1 MLNIL
6 QKNFRIKPLTAAV
19 ASVISLT
26 TASFAY
32 AQDDSEE
39 IVVTGIKASL
49 QAAMDIKRDSAG
61 VVDAIS
67 AEDMGKFPDTNLA
80 ESLQRITGVS
90 IDRANGEGSKITVRG
105 FGGDTNMV
113 TLNGRVM
120 PAAGVYGGGSGA
132 GGTVGG
138 ATRAFDFANLS
149 SDSVAGVEVYK
160 TGKAN
165 IATGGIGA
173 TVNIKTAKPLETEG
187 FKVSVGAKAI
197 NDTTNRTGSDVT
209 PELSGIV
216 SWSDEAG
223 VFGVSL
229 SASHSERDYGNSN
242 ATVNDWNIGRWN
254 TATDIGENKGLYSYT
269 VQSKFLADGVTPNPD
284 AGKVNANIVNQP
296 KDGQLYAR
304 PNDIRYS
311 FSDAE
316 RERDNAQLTLQYK
329 PLENLTT
336 TLDYT
341 YAENDITEHR
351 GEQTIWFANGNS
363 IDNIVFDSSAVAS
376 PMLISEDVNGK
387 DHGFEQQY
395 RAQNNKLESTGL
407 NVAWEV
413 NDSFTLTFDAHD
425 SSMESMPTGPGAAG
439 EIAFSMGA
447 PVLTSQY
454 VDYSSD
460 LPTFGFV
467 VDDAVPVIDED
478 TDEIT
483 GYRGNQNGVLDAG
496 DMGSQVARVFYADQ
510 TTDITQFKIDG
521 AFKFDDGS
529 FDFGVESRAM
539 ETNQRGSDRYMA
551 LGDWGIA
558 TPGEIPTGLVENFNL
573 AGEYE
578 DYSTTA
584 VSQTGFKG
592 DARELAAWGVS
603 KYGANNSAY
612 AVAANTDFSANN
624 TVEEDTQAVYF
635 QVGVKGELAGMATNL
650 LTGFRYETTDV
661 TSIADVLLPTN
672 LLWQDNNDFQVE
684 RQAAKTA
691 YKLEASYDNLLPSLD
706 FDIALLDNLKARF
719 SYSKTI
725 ARAGY
730 GSLSPA
736 VANYGTT
743 GSTLN
748 GAQPA
753 ATQGNPALKPLESD
767 NLDASVEWYYDDS
780 SYVSAGVFEKRVS
793 NFAGTEQIDS
803 TWFGVKDQTAGPR
816 AQAAVAALEDRGI
829 PVDDTSLFVMMAV
842 LDNPDDFPGGADDYK
857 TEEEQAAFNEDVAKA
872 YDLRPTADDPLTVFR
887 TATPVNNKEAKIYGA
902 EFAVQHFFG
911 ETGFG
916 VQANYTL
923 VRGDVGFENAEDP
936 SVSQFALTGLSDT
949 ANLVGI
955 YEQDQFQIRIAYNWR
970 DAFLAETNRGNS
982 RNPRYTE
989 AYSQIDLNASYNFS
1003 ENLSVSLEAIN
1014 LTGENRRD
1022 YGRTT
1027 SQLWYLEDMGPR
1039 YQLGARY
1046 TF

>member
-90 IDRANGEGSKITVRG
+90 INRANGEGSQITVRG

-113 TLNGRVM
+113 TLNGRMM
-120 PAAGVYGGGSGA
+120 PAAGVYGGGSGS

-138 ATRAFDFANLS
+138 ATRAFDFASLAS
-149 SDSVAGVEVYK
+149 ESVAGVEVYK

-173 TVNIKTAKPLETEG
+173 TVNIKTAKPLDTEG
-187 FKVSVGAKAI
+187 FKASIGAKAVM
-197 NDTTNRTGSDVT
+197 DTTNRTGSDVT

-216 SWSDEAG
+216 SWSDAEG
-223 VFGVSL
+223 VFGVAL
-229 SASHSERDYGNSN
+229 SASHQERDYGNSN
-242 ATVNDWNIGRWN
+242 ATVNDWNIGRW
-254 TATDIGENKGLYSYT
+254 TDAALTDNSQGMYSFAPGAVVENRP
-269 VQSKFLADGVTPNPD
+269 AE
-284 AGKVNANIVNQP
+284 
-296 KDGQLYAR
+296 GQLYAR
-304 PNDIRYS
+304 PNDIRYA
-311 FSDAE
+311 FSDAQ

-329 PLENLTT
+329 PLENLTA

-341 YAENDITEHR
+341 YAENHIAEHR
-351 GEQTIWFANGNS
+351 GEQTIWFANGTS
-363 IDNIVFDSSAVAS
+363 VDRLVFDSSPVAS
-376 PMLISEDVNGK
+376 PLLISEDTNGK

-395 RAQNNKLESTGL
+395 REQTNKLDSTGL

-425 SSMESMPTGPGAAG
+425 SSMESMPTGPGKAG
-439 EIAFSMGA
+439 EVAFSMGA
-447 PVLTSQY
+447 PVLSSQY
-454 VDYSSD
+454 VDYSGD
-460 LPTFGFV
+460 LPTFGYT
-467 VDDAVPVIDED
+467 VDDA
-478 TDEIT
+478 
-483 GYRGNQNGVLDAG
+483 RGNGNGVLDLA

-510 TTDITQFKIDG
+510 TTDITQFKVDG

-529 FDFGVESRAM
+529 FEFGVESRAM
-539 ETNQRGSDRYMA
+539 ETNQRASDRYMA

-558 TPGEIPTGLVENFNL
+558 TPGDIPLDLMENFNL

-578 DYSTTA
+578 DYSTSPD
-584 VSQTGFKG
+584 SQTGFKG
-592 DARELAAWGVS
+592 DARALTAWGVGQ
-603 KYGANNSAY
+603 YGAGNSGYALAY
-612 AVAANTDFSANN
+612 NPAFSANN
-624 TVEEDTQAVYF
+624 TVEEDTSAVYF

-661 TSIADVLLPTN
+661 TSSADILLPRY
-672 LLWQDNNDFQVE
+672 LVWASNNDFPE
-684 RQAAKTA
+684 TIRESNITTRT
-691 YKLEASYDNLLPSLD
+691 LEASYDNLLPSLD

-725 ARAGY
+725 ARPGY

-736 VANYGTT
+736 VSNYGTT

-753 ATQGNPALKPLESD
+753 AQQGNPGLKPLESD
-767 NLDASVEWYYDDS
+767 NLDVSVEWYYDDS

-793 NFAGTEQIDS
+793 NFAGTDQVD
-803 TWFGVKDQTAGPR
+803 TNWFGVKDQTAGPR
-816 AQAAVAALEDRGI
+816 AQAAVAALEGRGV

-842 LDNPDDFPGGADDYK
+842 LDNPTAFPGLADDYK
-857 TEEEQAAFNEDVAKA
+857 TELQDPDFNENVERD
-872 YDLRPTADDPLTVFR
+872 YNIIPRDDDPLMTFR

-923 VRGDVGFENAEDP
+923 VRGDVGFEDNTDP

-955 YEQDQFQIRIAYNWR
+955 YEQDQFQVRIAYNWR
-970 DAFLAETNRGNS
+970 DKFLSQTNRGNS
-982 RNPRYTE
+982 RNPTYVE

-1003 ENLSVSLEAIN
+1003 ENLTVSLEAIN

>member
-1 MLNIL
+1 MLKTL
-6 QKNFRIKPLTAAV
+6 HTRFKVKPLAAAV

-26 TASFAY
+26 VGSMAFA
-32 AQDDSEE
+32 QEEPEE

-49 QAAMDIKRDSAG
+49 QAAMDIKRDSPG

-90 IDRANGEGSKITVRG
+90 INRANGEGSQITVRG

-113 TLNGRVM
+113 TLNGRMM
-120 PAAGVYGGGSGA
+120 PAASVYGGGSGA

-160 TGKAN
+160 TGKAS

-173 TVNIKTAKPLETEG
+173 TVNIKTAKPLDTEG
-187 FKVSVGAKAI
+187 FKASIGAKAI
-197 NDTTNRTGSDVT
+197 NDTTNRTGSDIT

-216 SWSDEAG
+216 SWSDDAG

-229 SASHSERDYGNSN
+229 SASHQERDYGNSN
-242 ATVNDWNIGRWN
+242 STVNDWNIGRW
-254 TATDIGENKGLYSYT
+254 TDAALTDNSQGLY
-269 VQSKFLADGVTPNPD
+269 KFAPGAVVT
-284 AGKVNANIVNQP
+284 NAP
-296 KDGQLYAR
+296 AEGQLYAR

-316 RERDNAQLTLQYK
+316 RERDNAQLTLQFR
-329 PLENLTT
+329 PMENLTT

-341 YAENDITEHR
+341 YAENHLTEHR
-351 GEQTIWFANGNS
+351 GEQTIWFNNNTS
-363 IDNIVFDSSAVAS
+363 IDKLVFDSSAVAS
-376 PMLISEDVNGK
+376 PLLISETLSGK

-395 RAQNNKLESTGL
+395 REQTNKLESTGL
-407 NVAWEV
+407 NVAWDV
-413 NDSFTLTFDAHD
+413 NDSFKLTFDAHD
-425 SSMESMPTGPGAAG
+425 SSMESLPTGPGKAG

-467 VDDAVPVIDED
+467 VDDSVPDANSP
-478 TDEIT
+478 T
-483 GYRGNQNGVLDAG
+483 GFRGNNNGVLDAG
-496 DMGSQVARVFYADQ
+496 DMGSQVARIFYAAQ
-510 TTDITQFKIDG
+510 TTDITQLKVDG

-529 FDFGVESRAM
+529 FEFGVESRAM
-539 ETNQRGSDRYMA
+539 ETNQRASDRYMA

-558 TPGEIPTGLVENFNL
+558 APGELPAGLVKDFNL

-578 DYSTTA
+578 DYSTTEA
-584 VSQTGFKG
+584 SQTGFKG
-592 DARELAAWGVS
+592 DARDLTAWGVAE
-603 KYGANNSAY
+603 YGAGNSDYAMAY
-612 AVAANTDFSANN
+612 NPNLSANN

-635 QVGVKGELAGMATNL
+635 QIGVKGEFAGMETNF
-650 LTGFRYETTDV
+650 LTGVRYETTDV
-661 TSIADVLLPTN
+661 TSSADILLPTN

-684 RQAAKTA
+684 RESTITTRSIDAD
-691 YKLEASYDNLLPSLD
+691 YDNLLPSLD
-706 FDIALLDNLKARF
+706 FDIALLESLKARF

-725 ARAGY
+725 ARPGY

-736 VANYGTT
+736 VSGYGTT

-753 ATQGNPALKPLESD
+753 ATQGQPALRPLESD
-767 NLDASVEWYYDDS
+767 NIDVSAEWYYDDS
-780 SYVSAGVFEKRVS
+780 SYVSVGLFEKRVS
-793 NFAGTEQIDS
+793 NFAGTEQID
-803 TWFGVKDQTAGPR
+803 TPWFGVRDQTAGPR
-816 AQAAVAALEDRGI
+816 AEAAVEALVAQGVA
-829 PVDDTSLFVMMAV
+829 VDDSSLFLMMAV
-842 LDNPDDFPGGADDYK
+842 LSDPTAFPGGAADYK
-857 TEEEQAAFNEDVAKA
+857 TEEEQSTFNEDVARV
-872 YDLRPTADDPLTVFR
+872 YDIRPTAADPLTVFR
-887 TATPVNNKEAKIYGA
+887 TATPINNREAKIYGA

-923 VRGDVGFENAEDP
+923 VRGDVGFNDAGDP

-955 YEQDQFQIRIAYNWR
+955 YEQDQFQVRIAYNWR
-970 DAFLAETNRGNS
+970 DSFLAETNRGNS
-982 RNPRYTE
+982 RNPRYVE
-989 AYSQIDLNASYNFS
+989 AYSQIDLNASYNITES
-1003 ENLSVSLEAIN
+1003 LSVSLEAIN

-1022 YGRTT
+1022 YGRTS